1 MLLFFNMRVLLVAI
15 ALFFSLNSSL
25 ANVTVP
31 PGEEDIVAQE
41 HLATVYRIFK
51 SFLVVIGKDFE
62 DYTLEVHKDDV
73 LNAYATLG
81 KKIVINT
88 GLIENTDS
96 EASLAFVVAHELGHV
111 ERKHVIKG
119 MSRSGLSLLLRIFVT
134 KNNALLNGIDQVQS
148 LQFSRSKERQ
158 ADYFA
163 IDLINKTYCTVSGK
177 LEFFEKIADERQ
189 VSKVNEYFS
198 THPLPQSR
206 INYLRKEI
214 QEAGCVI

>member
-1 MLLFFNMRVLLVAI
+1 MRIFVLALVLLFSFNASF
-15 ALFFSLNSSL
+15 AD
-25 ANVTVP
+25 VTVP
-31 PGEEDIVAQE
+31 PEERGSVPREDVE
-41 HLATVYRIFK
+41 KVERIFK
-51 SFLVVIGKDFE
+51 SFLNVIGKDFE

-111 ERKHVIKG
+111 EKKHVIKG
-119 MSRSGLSLLLRIFVT
+119 MSRSGLSLMLRLFVI
-134 KNNALLNGIDQVQS
+134 KNNPLLHGLDQVQS
-148 LQFSRSKERQ
+148 LQYSRSKERA
-158 ADYFA
+158 ADYFGV
-163 IDLINKTYCTVSGK
+163 DLINKTYCKEPGK
-177 LEFFEKIADERQ
+177 LEFFEKISNGQQ
-189 VSKVNEYFS
+189 VSKVTEYFS

>member
-1 MLLFFNMRVLLVAI
+1 MRIFVLALVLL
-15 ALFFSLNSSL
+15 FSLNASF
-25 ANVTVP
+25 ADVTVP
-31 PGEEDIVAQE
+31 PNELGSVSQE
-41 HLATVYRIFK
+41 HLATVQRIFK
-51 SFLVVIGKDFE
+51 SFLLVIGKDFE

-88 GLIENTDS
+88 GLIENTNS

-119 MSRSGLSLLLRIFVT
+119 MSRSGLSLVLRLFVI
-134 KNNALLNGIDQVQS
+134 KNNPLLHGLDQAQS
-148 LQFSRSKERQ
+148 LQYSRSKERE

-163 IDLINKTYCTVSGK
+163 IDLINKTYCKMPGK
-177 LEFFEKIADERQ
+177 LEFFEKISSGEQ